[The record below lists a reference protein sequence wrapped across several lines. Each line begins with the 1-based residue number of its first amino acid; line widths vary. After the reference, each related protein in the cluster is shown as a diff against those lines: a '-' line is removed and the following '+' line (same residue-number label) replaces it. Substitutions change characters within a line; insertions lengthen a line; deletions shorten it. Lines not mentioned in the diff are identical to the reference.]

1 MLLVTGDLMVT
12 VDEAII
18 ARYEKEGKHFEMLVD
33 PDLAYDLKE
42 GRAVSLSKMLAS
54 NIIFSDARK
63 AVKASEHDVEK
74 IFGTHDAEKIAEQLV
89 KRGEIQLTTEFR
101 RRKTE
106 EKRKQIAAF
115 ISRHAI
121 NPQTRLP
128 HPQERVLNAMDLA
141 KVNIDPFKPTEQQV
155 DEVIKALKSIIPISV
170 EELKLQVEVSAKHAS
185 RVLGIIKNN
194 IREQRWLADGSLSV
208 KVSIPAGLRDEIY
221 HKINA
226 VTEGGAKII
235 EIK

>member
-1 MLLVTGDLMVT
+1 MVT

-18 ARYEKEGKHFEMLVD
+18 ARYARDGKHFEMLVD
-33 PDLAYDLKE
+33 PELAYGLKE

-63 AVKASEHDVEK
+63 AVKAGEQDIVK
-74 IFGTHDAEKIAEQLV
+74 IFGTHDAEKIAEQII
-89 KRGEIQLTTEFR
+89 KKGEIQLTTEFR

-128 HPQERVLNAMDLA
+128 HPQERILNAMEMA
-141 KVNIDPFKPTEQQV
+141 KVNIEPFKPAEQQIE
-155 DEVIKALKSIIPISV
+155 DVIKALKPIIPISV
-170 EELKLQVEVSAKHAS
+170 EEIKLQVEVPAKYAG
-185 RVLGIIKNN
+185 RAFGILKDS
-194 IREQRWLADGSLSV
+194 IREQRWLTDGSLSARV
-208 KVSIPAGLRDEIY
+208 AIPAGLRDEIY

-226 VTEGGAKII
+226 VTEGSARIT